1 MKIAKACGNSLGII
15 GGGLAVAG
23 AALTMTGVGA
33 AVGVPLLISGASVG
47 GAGSATH
54 IGNTIANAVISKQQ
68 REKVNKAVRD
78 MDEKEKKFSSK
89 LSELKEMLRRL
100 ELRCVDSYHLQTILT
115 DVLGIEHAQQIIRDS
130 SKACSENMKAENT
143 DMLCNI
149 STKAAVAGVGLGV
162 GSKIIFDSVDD
173 VGAATAK
180 IIFGN
185 ADDIGEAGAR
195 GLLLSSK
202 VFGGVMIGINAV
214 FIIWDGVELG
224 KTIHDLV
231 KEKGSAAAAEIR
243 KFANDLESVT
253 VPGINIDQEQP
264 PPSYDD
270 VSKEDL
276 EEDFDSVCDHFDSGE
291 LAM

>member
-1 MKIAKACGNSLGII
+1 MKVAKACGNSLGII
-15 GGGLAVAG
+15 GGGLAIAG

-149 STKAAVAGVGLGV
+149 SAKAAVAGAGFGV

-180 IIFGN
+180 LIFGN

-195 GLLLSSK
+195 GLMLSSK

-231 KEKGSAAAAEIR
+231 KEKGSVAAAEIR
-243 KFANDLESVT
+243 RFANDLESVT
-253 VPGINIDQEQP
+253 VPGINGAGAESGAGQVSALAKLRLA
-264 PPSYDD
+264 PSAEDECHP
-270 VSKEDL
+270 VS
-276 EEDFDSVCDHFDSGE
+276 GIR
-291 LAM
+291 

>member
-1 MKIAKACGNSLGII
+1 M
-15 GGGLAVAG
+15 
-23 AALTMTGVGA
+23 
-33 AVGVPLLISGASVG
+33 
-47 GAGSATH
+47 
-54 IGNTIANAVISKQQ
+54 
-68 REKVNKAVRD
+68 
-78 MDEKEKKFSSK
+78 
-89 LSELKEMLRRL
+89 
-100 ELRCVDSYHLQTILT
+100 
-115 DVLGIEHAQQIIRDS
+115 
-130 SKACSENMKAENT
+130 
-143 DMLCNI
+143 
-149 STKAAVAGVGLGV
+149 AGVGFGG

-195 GLLLSSK
+195 GLMLSSK